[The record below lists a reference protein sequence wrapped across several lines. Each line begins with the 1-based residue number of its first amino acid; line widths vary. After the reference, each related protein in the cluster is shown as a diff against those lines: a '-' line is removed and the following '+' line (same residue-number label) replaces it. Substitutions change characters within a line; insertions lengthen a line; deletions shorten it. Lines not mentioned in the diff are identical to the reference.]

1 MLFFDDSAYT
11 RIGRDEGVDRKPD
24 IFKHGERNVRVFP
37 CRPAYIRPWVDA
49 GNRCVADLADI
60 RPGCPGTF
68 GKTFPTR
75 ARARNSS
82 KIDPDGLDGFTKT
95 SPANELKRP
104 SMPGRT
110 PDGTTWPDGFF
121 R

>member
-1 MLFFDDSAYT
+1 MFSDTGKECPGIPVSSGLHPT
-11 RIGRDEGVDRKPD
+11 MGGRGKSL
-24 IFKHGERNVRVFP
+24 
-37 CRPAYIRPWVDA
+37 C
-49 GNRCVADLADI
+49 ADLADI

-82 KIDPDGLDGFTKT
+82 QIDPDGLDGFIKT
-95 SPANELKRP
+95 SSANELKCP

-110 PDGTTWPDGFF
+110 SDGTTWPDGFF